1 MLRWYHAQLR
11 KLNDE
16 KIQLLDDKIQLIREN
31 KEALTQVLNLRRKTT
46 LHVYCARTDHPT
58 PPREDELI
66 LYDRDKR
73 RVLTL
78 GLLDAVSLANEIA
91 RYVARHGAETVR
103 FHVVERQPGAW
114 LLTEVAPNPEWVT
127 DGRSTRDYT
136 PDEFAAL
143 AQCLLCMTRA
153 KAERGRHTSAAR
165 HIQRAWRQYRCHLVK
180 IPATMK
186 SDLPRILA
194 YLTRFRRAA
203 VVVDGDELDASF
215 TELLLRLIDRGYHV
229 TAFFRGHVPDAF
241 ASDRIFPQVHG
252 PALVTSVVTDR
263 LSDAVFRVSDL
274 ERRGPRQSV
283 PTSGAESPEGTCE
296 RFKL

>member
-1 MLRWYHAQLR
+1 MLFAVSWLNLGHLAVSVGGIFYIGKVLRWYHARTR
-11 KLNDE
+11 KLE
-16 KIQLLDDKIQLIREN
+16 DKIRQLTREN
-31 KEALTQVLNLRRKTT
+31 VKLILENRDNEEALTQVLKLRRKT

-91 RYVARHGAETVR
+91 RYVARHGAEAVR

-153 KAERGRHTSAAR
+153 TAERGRHRSAAR

-215 TELLLRLIDRGYHV
+215 TELLHRLIDRGYHV
-229 TAFFRGHVPDAF
+229 TAFFRGHVPESF

-252 PALVTSVVTDR
+252 PALATSVVTDR
-263 LSDAVFRVSDL
+263 LSDTVLV
-274 ERRGPRQSV
+274 
-283 PTSGAESPEGTCE
+283 
-296 RFKL
+296 

>member
-1 MLRWYHAQLR
+1 MPPAVSWLDLGHLAVSVGGILYIGKVLRWYHAQLR

-16 KIQLLDDKIQLIREN
+16 KIQLLDDKIELIREN
-31 KEALTQVLNLRRKTT
+31 KEALTQVLNLRRKT
-46 LHVYCARTDHPT
+46 LHVYCARTDHPK

-91 RYVARHGAETVR
+91 RYVARHGAEAVR

-153 KAERGRHTSAAR
+153 TAERGRHRSAAR

-180 IPATMK
+180 IPKKA
-186 SDLPRILA
+186 DLPRILA
-194 YLTRFRRAA
+194 YLARFRRAA

-215 TELLLRLIDRGYHV
+215 TELLHRLIDRGYHV
-229 TAFFRGHVPDAF
+229 TAFFRGHVPENF

-252 PALVTSVVTDR
+252 PALATSVVTDR
-263 LSDAVFRVSDL
+263 LSDTVLV
-274 ERRGPRQSV
+274 
-283 PTSGAESPEGTCE
+283 
-296 RFKL
+296 